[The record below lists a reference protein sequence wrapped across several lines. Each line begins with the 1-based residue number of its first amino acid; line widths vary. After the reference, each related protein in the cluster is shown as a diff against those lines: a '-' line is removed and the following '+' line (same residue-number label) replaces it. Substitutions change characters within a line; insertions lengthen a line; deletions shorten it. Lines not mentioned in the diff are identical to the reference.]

1 MLAMVVNLIRKASQ
15 TFITLP
21 AKEKGQFWLTD
32 KAETG
37 HTRNLIRVEAE
48 DGKWVLKSNKT
59 AWITDGNGACVEKAV
74 LSPMSFYSL
83 EIADLDER
91 VFVFAEPIAPDRQ
104 RLNKILVTGACELS
118 IGRAASH
125 SISYDNSFVSESDGR
140 GHARLR
146 YENGVWSVADQSS
159 TNGTYVNG
167 EAVTTRQLAFGD
179 IVYIMGL
186 RIVVG
191 KSFFAIN
198 NPEGKVKLQS
208 NVLKAYKPQI
218 PQATTED
225 EDVPAPSFFYR
236 SPRFKR
242 EFEKA
247 EITIDAPPALQK
259 IEQVP
264 LALMLGPS
272 LTMGLTSLTT
282 GILTVSNIMTSGG
295 ELKQALPTLFMS
307 ISMLLGTILWPI
319 LTKRH
324 EKKKK
329 AAVEKE
335 RQEKYLAYL
344 DSVRDDIR
352 RKCKE
357 QSEILAENIVTL
369 DECISYISEKQR
381 TLWERILGQNNF
393 LRLRLGRGV
402 MPLNAAIKYPEKK
415 FTLESDSL
423 MDALFSLGKE
433 PKLLEGVPISVSLV
447 DNYISGIVGPRSA
460 VLGLIRS
467 LLVQV
472 AALHSYD
479 ELKIVFLVDSD
490 ELAEWEFAKWFP
502 HSWDNEK
509 SVRYLATNTEE
520 VKELSVLLE
529 KNILSVRD
537 ESAHDNTLHSP
548 YYLIVSAN
556 RELALKCD
564 SLNRLMDYK
573 TNCGFSI
580 VTLYDEIQNI
590 PKETHSVIDLNGN
603 EARIYDKDDLSG
615 KAQTF
620 LAETATLAIAN
631 RMAQNLAN
639 IALDI
644 SEQRFALPGMLTFLE
659 MFGVSKVEHLNPLTR
674 WKENNPSLSLQ
685 TPVGVDVF
693 GEPFV
698 LDLHEKF
705 HGPHG
710 LVAGT
715 TGSGKSEFI
724 MTYILSLAANYHP
737 DEVAFMLIDFKGG
750 GLAGA
755 FDFEIE
761 KERYRLPHLAG
772 TITNLEGKNA
782 EIRRVMVA
790 IESESKRRQAVFH
803 EAKAL
808 SGEGTMDIY
817 AYQRLYRQK
826 IVQKPMP
833 HLFIISD
840 EFAEL
845 KAQQP
850 DFMEKLI
857 SAARVGRSLGIHL
870 ILATQKPAGVVDDQI
885 WSNSKF
891 RVCLKVQEKADS
903 MDMLKCPDAAE
914 ITQTGRFY
922 LQVGFNEIFALGQSA
937 WSGADYVPTETVEKK
952 VDSAIRVIDA
962 LGRVVREE
970 KPVKKTDGKKYPKQL
985 VSLVQYLS
993 ALAAE
998 EGLSQQMIWQEPIP
1012 EYIYLADLERKHAAE
1027 YQPQPFV
1034 LNPLIG
1040 EYDNPYIQRQL
1051 PLTLPLSAEG
1061 NCVVYGSAGNGKTT
1075 FLTTLIYSILRHHS
1089 AQEVNIYTL
1098 DFGRTLT
1105 AFENAPQM
1113 GGVLLEEEAER
1124 IANLFKMLRR
1134 EFDTRR
1140 RVFAPYGGDLQSY
1153 NKNAEETKPNILII
1167 INNYDVFVEQF
1178 EQHEE
1183 DFALLSRDGLKYG
1196 ITFVVT
1202 ANSTSAVRYR
1212 IQQNFKQLIS
1222 MQLNEESLYSSVF
1235 GKTGGVLPSPYKGR
1249 GLVSL
1254 DMVYEFQTAYIAEN
1268 ADMFRYLYDFSADL
1282 RARSSEL
1289 AKPVPMMPQEVTVA
1303 LLEDSARSLQAV
1315 PAGIETMSLDV
1326 AAFNLKERY
1335 IFPIFTRDTTLMSSF
1350 STALAQMLGTLCAE
1364 TVIFDAEYIIS
1375 GDVNMAAERVSTDFD
1390 DRIFTLFEEIATRHN
1405 LQLEAKKAG
1414 AQIPT
1419 FPEKVM
1425 VFLGL
1430 SKLNAKLADHC
1441 QKYLGDLLER
1451 GSKELNVHV
1460 VIVESVQDVR
1470 AFGSTGWY
1478 KKHIAGT
1485 FGLWVGDG
1493 IGQYTVFSLS
1503 RYPQDSIGERF
1514 GYLIQGGVA
1523 TLVKL
1528 LGSSTDLREEEY
1540 PL

>member
-104 RLNKILVTGACELS
+104 RLNKILVTGDCELS

-1012 EYIYLADLERKHAAE
+1012 EYIYLADLERKHTAE

-1061 NCVVYGSAGNGKTT
+1061 NCVVYGSAGNGKNT

-1089 AQEVNIYTL
+1089 AQEVNIYAL
-1098 DFGRTLT
+1098 DFGAETLT

-1113 GGVLLEEEAER
+1113 GGVLLGHEAER
-1124 IANLFKMLRR
+1124 IVNLFKMLRR

-1140 RVFAPYGGDLQSY
+1140 RAFAPYGGDLQSY

-1202 ANSTSAVRYR
+1202 ANSTSAVRHRY
-1212 IQQNFKQLIS
+1212 QQNFKRIIS
-1222 MQLNEESLYSSVF
+1222 MQLNDEQSYSLIL
-1235 GKTGGVLPSPYKGR
+1235 GKTGGILPSPYKGR

-1254 DMVYEFQTAYIAEN
+1254 DRVYEFQTAYATAAEDVS
-1268 ADMFRYLYDFSADL
+1268 AFMRDFSVKT
-1282 RARSSEL
+1282 RNGSTYL
-1289 AKPVPMMPQEVTVA
+1289 ATPVPMMLACVNAQSIAKNV
-1303 LLEDSARSLQAV
+1303 SGLQAV
-1315 PAGIETMSLDV
+1315 PLGIAKESLEP
-1326 AAFNLKERY
+1326 ARY
-1335 IFPIFTRDTTLMSSF
+1335 NFTVKAIHPVLSTGLGNAQSFALELCNVLACTGVEMLVLDAELLFPHGSSPACRYQKDGF
-1350 STALAQMLGTLCAE
+1350 DQVVSDE
-1364 TVIFDAEYIIS
+1364 FDAFVQRFNSFKTARRKDEPLPEFTPRLIFIMGLKKLLS
-1375 GDVNMAAERVSTDFD
+1375 LLSAEV
-1390 DRIFTLFEEIATRHN
+1390 
-1405 LQLEAKKAG
+1405 AK
-1414 AQIPT
+1414 
-1419 FPEKVM
+1419 
-1425 VFLGL
+1425 
-1430 SKLNAKLADHC
+1430 KLADMLARAESA
-1441 QKYLGDLLER
+1441 LG
-1451 GSKELNVHV
+1451 VTFV
-1460 VIVESVQDVR
+1460 VVETAQNFKSFSNQD
-1470 AFGSTGWY
+1470 WY
-1478 KKHIAGT
+1478 KTHMAGT
-1485 FGLWVGDG
+1485 GGVWVGEG
-1493 IGQYTVFSLS
+1493 FSTQYIFEPVRKPFEELEDD
-1503 RYPQDSIGERF
+1503 Y
-1514 GYLIQGGVA
+1514 GYLYQKGKL

-1528 LGSSTDLREEEY
+1528 LSVYNAEEDYENE
-1540 PL
+1540 